1 MSDTSPPRP
10 SLWARARHSGLIAAL
25 VMGVAAWG
33 VGRLVQQQA
42 RDSHAETLRQL
53 VQPGDLKLISSTS
66 CLFCTRAR
74 QYLTEQRIPFEECF
88 IERDSACLTEYRARG
103 AAGTPTVLVRGQAR
117 LGFDPGQVAETL
129 AAAR

>member
-1 MSDTSPPRP
+1 MRELDDARSRLIEEGFA
-10 SLWARARHSGLIAAL
+10 SLDYLELR
-25 VMGVAAWG
+25 
-33 VGRLVQQQA
+33 
-42 RDSHAETLRQL
+42 HAETLRQL

-88 IERDSACLTEYRARG
+88 IERDSACLAEYRARG